1 MGISCAS
8 EIFTEAIR
16 VILEKCLGQ
25 VNMTNDILV
34 FGKSA
39 EEHHVN
45 LLRVLKTLEKA
56 GITLNRQKCE
66 FYKENLTFFGLQF
79 SSKGVAPTHDR
90 CAALRN
96 AKTPTDA
103 KGLLSFLGMAGYSNR
118 FIRDMQS
125 ITEPLRHLTRASVKW
140 RWTEVEQQAF
150 DKLKHSIS
158 ENCFAYFDKTW
169 DTEVHVD
176 ASPVGLSAVLVQ
188 VDPDN
193 KSERRFVMVTSRQ
206 LTDVEKRYS
215 QFEKEA
221 LAAVWGCERLWI
233 YLLGHRFKLVTDN
246 RAIQLIF
253 ANSASN

>member
-1 MGISCAS
+1 
-8 EIFTEAIR
+8 
-16 VILEKCLGQ
+16 
-25 VNMTNDILV
+25 
-34 FGKSA
+34 
-39 EEHHVN
+39 
-45 LLRVLKTLEKA
+45 
-56 GITLNRQKCE
+56 
-66 FYKENLTFFGLQF
+66 
-79 SSKGVAPTHDR
+79 
-90 CAALRN
+90 
-96 AKTPTDA
+96 
-103 KGLLSFLGMAGYSNR
+103 
-118 FIRDMQS
+118 MQS

-140 RWTEVEQQAF
+140 RWTEVEQEAF

-253 ANSASN
+253 ANSASKPPARIERWGLRLTQFDFEIEHRPGASNIADFLSRHPDHSVSIVSLSEQQNADQYINMVVSGSVPQFLSRKQLAEATRQERRAKAISYFTKRATSKPG